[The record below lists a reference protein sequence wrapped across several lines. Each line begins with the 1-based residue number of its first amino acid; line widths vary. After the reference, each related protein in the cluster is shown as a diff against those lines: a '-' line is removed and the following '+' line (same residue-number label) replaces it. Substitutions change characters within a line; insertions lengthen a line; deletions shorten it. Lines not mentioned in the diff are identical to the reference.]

1 MNFEFTNSSLH
12 AHALFLYFSRWR
24 TVAFTF
30 YTPAFCVWT
39 HSTKPDLLNILHVG
53 MDLSCALFF
62 FAWRAL
68 LAPFGHQGSLSWDL
82 TTNSLSKAKSALLKL
97 RVIHYSAICFP
108 HYPQDL
114 FLHYFF
120 SVKLCTNIEM
130 RFESMYRAGHMTLSE
145 GRNFWKLSTLLTL
158 EKICN
163 ICRQSL
169 INIIFPHQISL

>member
-1 MNFEFTNSSLH
+1 MAHGGFHFLHSCFLCLNSVNKARPAQH
-12 AHALFLYFSRWR
+12 PACWDRPFLCS
-24 TVAFTF
+24 
-30 YTPAFCVWT
+30 
-39 HSTKPDLLNILHVG
+39 
-53 MDLSCALFF
+53 FF

-130 RFESMYRAGHMTLSE
+130 RFESMYRAGHTTLSE
-145 GRNFWKLSTLLTL
+145 GRKFWKLSTLLTL

-169 INIIFPHQISL
+169 INIIFPHQIRL